1 MKKGNGD
8 PPSPFLFLIPGPASA
23 RRSFELRFLLGHR
36 LAARVVGRL
45 DDRLLLLDEGL
56 HLLLQVA
63 GPTLG
68 LLPVVLRKA
77 GDPLSGLLSGDGCV
91 EQGQPRADQ
100 PPGQER
106 KEYPTA
112 AVATPFLTH
121 GCPPFE
127 RIGSRHATQ
136 RPSSL
141 PARRPRFQD
150 RERRRTA
157 GPQSP
162 RPASSGL
169 SGPLPSRARRWR
181 RPSRRAGGWPAPPRW
196 TSGGLRQSSRPAG
209 SPRSR
214 DGPGGRSACGA
225 ARG

>member
-63 GPTLG
+63 GPALG
-68 LLPVVLRKA
+68 LLLVVLRKA
-77 GDPLSGLLSGDGCV
+77 GDLLSGLLSGDGCV

-106 KEYPTA
+106 KKDPEA
-112 AVATPFLTH
+112 AVATSSVTSSTLAAPFSACRRMSRTTALDFRRSSAVISN
-121 GCPPFE
+121 C
-127 RIGSRHATQ
+127 RI
-136 RPSSL
+136 
-141 PARRPRFQD
+141 
-150 RERRRTA
+150 
-157 GPQSP
+157 
-162 RPASSGL
+162 ASSK
-169 SGPLPSRARRWR
+169 R
-181 RPSRRAGGWPAPPRW
+181 
-196 TSGGLRQSSRPAG
+196 
-209 SPRSR
+209 RSR
-214 DGPGGRSACGA
+214 WSIVLRSRQRVIASTTASAIA
-225 ARG
+225 AIDKAANNSAWPLKDSP